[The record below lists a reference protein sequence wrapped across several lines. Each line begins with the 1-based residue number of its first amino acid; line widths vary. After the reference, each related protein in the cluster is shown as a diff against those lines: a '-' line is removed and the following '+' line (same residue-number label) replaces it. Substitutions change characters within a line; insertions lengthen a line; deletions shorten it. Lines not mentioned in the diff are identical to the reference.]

1 MFDNYETNT
10 VIPHI
15 KDVTLRIKSRVTRGN
30 GLRQFW
36 KQSDHNQQRA
46 VEHILKQLQCKNSKN
61 TYTQTHKRK
70 TVFCSS
76 SFPLESWQ
84 LCIYLI
90 FVLFNKDDRYPPKN
104 Y

>member
-61 TYTQTHKRK
+61 KHIHTDTQTKNSILFLKFSFRVMA
-70 TVFCSS
+70 TMYLLNLCS
-76 SFPLESWQ
+76 FQ
-84 LCIYLI
+84 
-90 FVLFNKDDRYPPKN
+90 
-104 Y
+104 